1 MAAPAA
7 PAAPAQGVILVRAT
21 GVDAPV
27 GRGTHDEV
35 KTTEELRAAF
45 QDQFASTLEKGAVG
59 KILDEDRENRQA
71 ERREKQAAGLDVTTL
86 GTTQVLQLRV
96 GKTDQVEEKQDEFA
110 LLRGGRSRSDGASK
124 GATVPCFPFSRAA
137 KGEAG
142 DGRREVSK
150 EAVKDGQ
157 PEYPLR
163 IGTTH
168 CSC

>member
-7 PAAPAQGVILVRAT
+7 PAAPAQGVILVRGT

-27 GRGTHDEV
+27 GRGTHEEV

-59 KILDEDRENRQA
+59 KILEDRENRQA

-110 LLRGGRSRSDGASK
+110 LLRGGRSRSDG
-124 GATVPCFPFSRAA
+124 GAA

-157 PEYPLR
+157 PEYVLR
-163 IGTTH
+163 TGTTH
-168 CSC
+168 SSC